1 MSLTSFS
8 FFVFLIIS
16 LLLYYVAGQKLQKY
30 VLLGSTLFFFIM
42 ASGSRAFSLT
52 LILAMVILLTY
63 FGARG
68 IDALQGRRRTL
79 CTVAVIGLL
88 VVNLFTLKY
97 VYNIAELFNTA
108 FRIGADFSWLKLA
121 APIGISY
128 FTLSAIGY
136 LMEVNWGN
144 YPAEKN
150 FCVVANF
157 VSFFPQIISGPITR
171 FGEMQAYLTQKHAL
185 SYDNVY
191 YGCVRMIWG
200 YFKKLVIAD
209 RVALVVQ
216 AVYGSYAERGG
227 IAILFAMG
235 CYAIQLYTDF
245 SGCMDIVVGAARL
258 YDVVLPENF
267 QAPLFSKTVA
277 EFWRRWHITLGAW
290 FKDYVMYPVLKTKT
304 FVNMGK
310 KLKKHFGKTAGKKI
324 PSYLSILIVWF
335 LLGLWHG
342 GILYFF
348 VASALIPCFYLIAG
362 DFFEPQFKKL
372 NTLLHIKETNVV
384 FRIFQSVRTTFLIC
398 ICWVFICTESVTH
411 GVQALGCIFANMLQ
425 PVNIMALLAEAGI
438 GMGKLALLMV
448 CILALFVVDFM
459 IYKKISVTKWL
470 GERFFLIRWA
480 LLYAALLMILL
491 YGMVGNSSFIYFQF

>member
-8 FFVFLIIS
+8 FFAFLIAS
-16 LLLYYVAGQKLQKY
+16 LILYYITGPKLQKY
-30 VLLGSTLFFFIM
+30 VLFASTMFFFIM
-42 ASGSRAFSLT
+42 ASGSKALQLT
-52 LILAMVILLTY
+52 LILAMIIVLTY
-63 FGARG
+63 GGARA
-68 IDALQGRRRTL
+68 IDAFQGRKRTI
-79 CTVAVIGLL
+79 CTVTIISLL
-88 VVNLFTLKY
+88 VLNLFTLKY
-97 VYNIAELFNTA
+97 VYNLAELFNSA
-108 FRIGADFSWLKLA
+108 FRIGADVSWLKLA

-157 VSFFPQIISGPITR
+157 VSFFPQIISGPISR
-171 FGEMQAYLTQKHAL
+171 FGEMQAQFQKKQAL
-185 SYDNVY
+185 NYDNIY

-200 YFKKLVIAD
+200 YFKKLVISD
-209 RVALVVQ
+209 RIALVVQ
-216 AVYGSYAERGG
+216 AVYGNYEERGG
-227 IAILFAMG
+227 LAILFAMG

-258 YDVVLPENF
+258 YGVTLPENF
-267 QAPLFSKTVA
+267 QAPFFSQTIS
-277 EFWRRWHITLGAW
+277 EFWRRWHITLGTW

-310 KLKKHFGKTAGKKI
+310 KLKKRYGKTAGKKI

-335 LLGLWHG
+335 LIGLWHG

-348 VASALIPCFYLIAG
+348 VASALIPCCYLIGG

-372 NTLLHIKETNVV
+372 KALLHIKETNIV
-384 FRIFQSVRTTFLIC
+384 FRVFQSVRTTFLMC
-398 ICWVFICTESVTH
+398 ICWVFLCTESVSG
-411 GVQALGCIFANMLQ
+411 GVKALTCIFTNLLQ

-438 GMGKLALLMV
+438 GMGKLALLTV
-448 CILALFVVDFM
+448 CILVLFVVDFM

-470 GERFFLIRWA
+470 SERFFLIRWV
-480 LLYAALLMILL
+480 LLYAALLMILF
-491 YGMVGNSSFIYFQF
+491 YGMVGESSFIYFQF

>member
-8 FFVFLIIS
+8 FFLFLIIS
-16 LLLYYVAGQKLQKY
+16 LVLYYAAGEKLQKY
-30 VLLGSTLFFFIM
+30 VLLGSTMVFFIM
-42 ASGSRAFSLT
+42 ASGSRAQQLT

-63 FGARG
+63 GGARG
-68 IDALQGRRRTL
+68 IGALQGRKRTL
-79 CTVAVIGLL
+79 CTVLVISLL
-88 VVNLFTLKY
+88 VLNLFTLKY
-97 VYNIAELFNTA
+97 LYNIAELFNSV
-108 FRIGADFSWLKLA
+108 FCIGTDFSWLKLA

-144 YPAEKN
+144 YPPEKN

-157 VSFFPQIISGPITR
+157 ISFFPQIISGPISR
-171 FGEMQAYLTQKHAL
+171 FGEMQKQLQKKHTL
-185 SYDNVY
+185 SCDNIY

-209 RVALVVQ
+209 RMALVVQ
-216 AVYGSYAERGG
+216 AVYGNYAERGG
-227 IAILFAMG
+227 LAILFAMG

-245 SGCMDIVVGAARL
+245 SGCMDIVIGAARL
-258 YDVVLPENF
+258 YDVALPENF
-267 QAPLFSKTVA
+267 QAPFFSRTVA

-310 KLKKHFGKTAGKKI
+310 KLKKRFGRTAGKKL

-372 NTLLHIKETNVV
+372 NALLKIKEAGRG
-384 FRIFQSVRTTFLIC
+384 FRIFQSVRTSFLIC
-398 ICWVFICTESVTH
+398 ICWVFICTESVSQ
-411 GVQALGCIFANMLQ
+411 GVEALGCIFTNMLQ
-425 PVNIMALLAEAGI
+425 PVSIMGLLAEAGI
-438 GMGKLALLMV
+438 GMGKLLLLGIG
-448 CILALFVVDFM
+448 ILALFVVDFM
-459 IYKKISVTKWL
+459 IYKKISVTGWL
-470 GERFFLIRWA
+470 SRRFFLIQWA
-480 LLYAALLMILL
+480 VLYAALLMILF
-491 YGMVGNSSFIYFQF
+491 YGMVGSSSFIYFRF

>member
-1 MSLTSFS
+1 MSFTSFS
-8 FFVFLIIS
+8 FFVFLMIS
-16 LLLYYVAGQKLQKY
+16 LLLYYLAGARLQKY
-30 VLLGSTLFFFIM
+30 ILFGSTMVFFVM
-42 ASGSRAFSLT
+42 VSGSKALSLT
-52 LILAMVILLTY
+52 LILAMVLLLTY
-63 FGARG
+63 GGARAIG
-68 IDALQGRRRTL
+68 ALQGRRRTI
-79 CTVAVIGLL
+79 CTAAIISLL
-88 VVNLFTLKY
+88 VLNLFTLKY
-97 VYNIAELFNTA
+97 VYNIAELFNSA
-108 FRIGADFSWLKLA
+108 FRIGADISRLKLA

-144 YPAEKN
+144 YPPEPN

-157 VSFFPQIISGPITR
+157 VSFFPQMISGPISR
-171 FGEMQAYLTQKHAL
+171 FDKMQAQFKQKHAL
-185 SYDNVY
+185 NYDNIY

-209 RVALVVQ
+209 RVAPVVQ
-216 AVYGSYAERGG
+216 AVYGSYTERSGLS
-227 IAILFAMG
+227 ILFAMG

-245 SGCMDIVVGAARL
+245 SGCMDIVIGAARL

-267 QAPLFSKTVA
+267 QAPFFSKTVA

-310 KLKKHFGKTAGKKI
+310 KLKKRFGKTAGKKI

-348 VASALIPCFYLIAG
+348 VASALLPCFYLIAG

-372 NTLLHIKETNVV
+372 NTLLKIKEAHPI
-384 FRIFQSVRTTFLIC
+384 FRVFQSVRTTLLIC
-398 ICWVFICTESVTH
+398 ICWVFICTESVRQ
-411 GVQALGCIFANMLQ
+411 GAEALGCIFTNLLK
-425 PVNIMALLAEAGI
+425 PTNIMALLAEAGI
-438 GMGKLALLMV
+438 GMGKLLLLSL
-448 CILALFVVDFM
+448 CILVLFVVDFM

-470 GERFFLIRWA
+470 SRRFFLIRWA
-480 LLYAALLMILL
+480 ILYGLLLLILF
-491 YGMVGNSSFIYFQF
+491 YGMVGGSSFIYFQF